1 MPGAILCQPGRPPVS
16 DRAILIMAGGT
27 GGHVYPAL
35 AVAERLR
42 AKGFSP
48 CWLGTGR
55 GLEARVVPEQ
65 GYPLARITVSG
76 LRGKGPWRRLLAP
89 PMLLIALW
97 QALRVLRR
105 VRPVAALGMGGFA
118 SGPGGVAAWLLRIP
132 LLIHEQNAVAGLTN
146 RLLTPL
152 AVAVLVAFPAAF
164 QGRFGGKNGQ
174 KGRPRLIVCG
184 NPVRPAIAGLPGPAA
199 RFAGRDPASPRLLIL
214 GGSLGAKRLNETLP
228 EALAG
233 IRADFAVRIRHQCGP
248 RHLAATRAA
257 YQSRRLEAG
266 ISAFIEDM
274 AAAYAWA
281 DLVVCRAGALT
292 ISELAAAGVGAV
304 LIPFPHAVDDHQ
316 TENARQLTAAGAALL
331 LPEAELN
338 PARLATL
345 LRTLFAAP
353 ERLWQMAGKA
363 RALARPEAAEQVARR
378 CAEAA
383 HG

>member
-1 MPGAILCQPGRPPVS
+1 MPGAILCKRGRPPVS

-35 AVAERLR
+35 AVADRLK
-42 AKGFSP
+42 AKGFSL

-55 GLEARVVPEQ
+55 GLEARVVPAQ

-76 LRGKGPWRRLLAP
+76 IRGKGPWRRLLAP

-118 SGPGGVAAWLLRIP
+118 SGPGGVAAWLLRVP

-146 RLLTPL
+146 RLLAPL
-152 AVAVLVAFPAAF
+152 AVAVLAAFPTAF
-164 QGRFGGKNGQ
+164 QGRFGRKNGQ
-174 KGRPRLIVCG
+174 QGRPRLIVCG
-184 NPVRPAIAGLPGPAA
+184 NPVRPEIAGLPRPAA
-199 RFAGRDPASPRLLIL
+199 RFAGRDPESPRLLIL
-214 GGSLGAKRLNETLP
+214 GGSLGAKRLNEALP
-228 EALAG
+228 EALAALG
-233 IRADFAVRIRHQCGP
+233 ADCAVRIRHQCGP

-257 YQSRRLEAG
+257 YQTRRLEAG

-316 TENARQLTAAGAALL
+316 TENARHLTAAGAALL

-353 ERLWQMAGKA
+353 ERLRRMAGKA
-363 RALARPEAAEQVARR
+363 RALARPEAAERVARR

>member
-1 MPGAILCQPGRPPVS
+1 MPGAILCKPGRPPVS

-35 AVAERLR
+35 AVADRLK
-42 AKGFSP
+42 AKGFSL

-65 GYPLARITVSG
+65 GYPLARIRVAG
-76 LRGKGPWRRLLAP
+76 LRGKGLWRGLLAP

-118 SGPGGVAAWLLRIP
+118 SGPGGVAAWLLRVP

-146 RLLTPL
+146 RLLAPL
-152 AVAVLVAFPAAF
+152 AVAVLAAFPTAF
-164 QGRFGGKNGQ
+164 QGRFGRKNGQ
-174 KGRPRLIVCG
+174 QPIICG

-199 RFAGRDPASPRLLIL
+199 RFAGRDQQSPRLLIL
-214 GGSLGAKRLNETLP
+214 GGSLGAKRLNEALP
-228 EALAG
+228 EALAALG
-233 IRADFAVRIRHQCGP
+233 GDCAPQIRHQCGP

-257 YQSRRLEAG
+257 YQTRRLEAR

-316 TENARQLTAAGAALL
+316 TENARHLTAAGAALL
-331 LPEAELN
+331 LPEAKLN
-338 PARLATL
+338 PARLARL

-353 ERLWQMAGKA
+353 ERLRRMAGKA
-363 RALARPEAAEQVARR
+363 RALARPEAAEQVARY
-378 CAEAA
+378 CAQAA

>member
-1 MPGAILCQPGRPPVS
+1 MS

-35 AVAERLR
+35 AVAERLK
-42 AKGFSP
+42 AKGFSL

-55 GLEARVVPEQ
+55 GLEARVVPAQ
-65 GYPLARITVSG
+65 GYPLARITIAG
-76 LRGKGPWRRLLAP
+76 LRGKGLWRRLLAP

-118 SGPGGVAAWLLRIP
+118 SGPGGVAAWLLRVP

-146 RLLTPL
+146 RLLAPL
-152 AVAVLVAFPAAF
+152 AVAVLAAFPTAF

-174 KGRPRLIVCG
+174 QGRPRFIVCG

-199 RFAGRDPASPRLLIL
+199 RFAGRDRQSPRLLIL
-214 GGSLGAKRLNETLP
+214 GGSLGAKRLNEALP
-228 EALAG
+228 EALAALVTLG
-233 IRADFAVRIRHQCGP
+233 ADFAVQIRHQCGP

-257 YQSRRLEAG
+257 YQTRRLEAG

-316 TENARQLTAAGAALL
+316 TENARQLTAVGAALL

-353 ERLWQMAGKA
+353 ERLRQMAHKA
-363 RALARPEAAEQVARR
+363 RALARPEAAEQVARY
-378 CAEAA
+378 CAEVA

>member
-1 MPGAILCQPGRPPVS
+1 MPGAILCKRGRPPVS

-35 AVAERLR
+35 AVAARLKE
-42 AKGFSP
+42 KGFSL

-55 GLEARVVPEQ
+55 GLEAKLAPEH
-65 GYPLARITVSG
+65 GYPLAKINISAI
-76 LRGKGPWRRLLAP
+76 RGKGVWRLLLTP

-97 QALRVLRR
+97 QALMILRR

-118 SGPGGVAAWLLRIP
+118 SGPGGVAAWLLRVP

-146 RLLTPL
+146 RLLAPL
-152 AVAVLVAFPAAF
+152 AVAVLAAFPAAF
-164 QGRFGGKNGQ
+164 QGRFGGKNGRQ
-174 KGRPRLIVCG
+174 PIICG

-199 RFAGRDPASPRLLIL
+199 RFAGRDPESPRILIL
-214 GGSLGAKRLNETLP
+214 GGSLGARRLNEALP
-228 EALAG
+228 EALAA
-233 IRADFAVRIRHQCGP
+233 IRADCAPQIRHQCGP

-274 AAAYAWA
+274 AGAYAWA

-292 ISELAAAGVGAV
+292 ISELAAVGVGAV

-353 ERLWQMAGKA
+353 ERLRQMAGKA
-363 RALARPEAAEQVARR
+363 RALARPEAAERVARY

>member
-1 MPGAILCQPGRPPVS
+1 MKIAMPGAILCNRGRPFVS

-35 AVAERLR
+35 AVADRLK

-65 GYPLARITVSG
+65 GYPLARITVAG

-118 SGPGGVAAWLLRIP
+118 SGPGGVAAWLLRVP

-146 RLLTPL
+146 RLLAPL
-152 AVAVLVAFPAAF
+152 AVAVLAAFPAAF
-164 QGRFGGKNGQ
+164 QGRFGRKNGQ
-174 KGRPRLIVCG
+174 QPIICG

-199 RFAGRDPASPRLLIL
+199 RFAGRDQQSPRLLIL
-214 GGSLGAKRLNETLP
+214 GGSLGAKRLNEALP
-228 EALAG
+228 EALAALG
-233 IRADFAVRIRHQCGP
+233 ADFTPQIRHQCGP

-257 YQSRRLEAG
+257 YQSRRLAAR

-316 TENARQLTAAGAALL
+316 TENARHLTAAGAALL

-353 ERLWQMAGKA
+353 ERLRQMAGKA

>member
-1 MPGAILCQPGRPPVS
+1 MS

-35 AVAERLR
+35 AVADRLK
-42 AKGFSP
+42 AKGFSL
-48 CWLGTGR
+48 CWLGTDR

-76 LRGKGPWRRLLAP
+76 IRGKGPWRRLLAP

-118 SGPGGVAAWLLRIP
+118 SGPGGVAAWLLRVP

-146 RLLTPL
+146 RLLAPL
-152 AVAVLVAFPAAF
+152 AVAVLAAFPAAF
-164 QGRFGGKNGQ
+164 QGRFGRKNGQ

-199 RFAGRDPASPRLLIL
+199 RFAGRDPESPRLLIL

-228 EALAG
+228 EALAALG
-233 IRADFAVRIRHQCGP
+233 ADFALQIRHQCGP

-274 AAAYAWA
+274 AGAYAWA

-316 TENARQLTAAGAALL
+316 TENARHLTAAGAALL
-331 LPEAELN
+331 LPEAELD

-353 ERLWQMAGKA
+353 ERLRRMAGKA
-363 RALARPEAAEQVARR
+363 RALARPEAAERVARR